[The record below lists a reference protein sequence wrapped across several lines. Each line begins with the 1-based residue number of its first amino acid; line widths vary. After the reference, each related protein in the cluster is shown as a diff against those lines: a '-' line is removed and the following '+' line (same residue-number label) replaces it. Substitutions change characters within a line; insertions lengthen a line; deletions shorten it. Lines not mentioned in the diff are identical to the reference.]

1 MDHKGPV
8 ARIDWFQVLT
18 DLSRRGLT
26 VAAIAHQV
34 GIPKATL
41 MGWKNLGHEP
51 RHADGERMLKFWARV
66 MAVDIDTA
74 PRTHAP
80 EWMR

>member
-1 MDHKGPV
+1 MSHKGPV
-8 ARIDWFQVLT
+8 SRIDWFQVLT

-34 GIPKATL
+34 RIPKATL

-51 RHADGERMLKFWARV
+51 RHADGEVVLRFWARV
-66 MAVDIDTA
+66 LELPVEKA

-80 EWMR
+80 EWLR